1 MLRAVRIPKGAFLL
15 IKEIARHVLRRPVI
29 GVAAAARTPDGR
41 WLLIRRT
48 DTGEWALPGGT
59 LEWGETLRAAVRREL
74 LEEAGA
80 DVIDLGGISG
90 VYSDPSR
97 DARFHAVT
105 IVVFATV
112 AEPSRAPVNPVE
124 IADVALFESADLPAS
139 LAHGM
144 TRMLDDARA
153 GRSFWE

>member
-1 MLRAVRIPKGAFLL
+1 VRIPKGVWLL
-15 IKEIARHVLRRPVI
+15 IKEVARHLLHRPVV

-80 DVIDLGGISG
+80 DVIELGGVSG
-90 VYSDPSR
+90 VYSDPAR

-105 IVVFATV
+105 IVVFVTV
-112 AEPSRAPVNPVE
+112 AEPTRAPQNPVE
-124 IADVALFESADLPAS
+124 IADVALFESANLPTP